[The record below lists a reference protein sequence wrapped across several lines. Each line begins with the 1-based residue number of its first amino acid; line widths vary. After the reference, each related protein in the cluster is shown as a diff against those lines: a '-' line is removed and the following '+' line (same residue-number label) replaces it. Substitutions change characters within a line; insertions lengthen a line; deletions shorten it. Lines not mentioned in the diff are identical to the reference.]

1 MSVSGNFRSAGAG
14 GQGVIEINRESQL
27 IQIFPRGAENDDGF
41 DNNDNDNNDDDND
54 DHDGDER
61 HGGFSSRCAVLSGLW
76 RPGFQ
81 CKARR
86 GGGGSLTYTI
96 EH

>member
-1 MSVSGNFRSAGAG
+1 M
-14 GQGVIEINRESQL
+14 IEINRESQL
-27 IQIFPRGAENDDGF
+27 IQIFPRGAGNDDGF

-76 RPGFQ
+76 RAGFQ

>member
-1 MSVSGNFRSAGAG
+1 MMM
-14 GQGVIEINRESQL
+14 
-27 IQIFPRGAENDDGF
+27 D
-41 DNNDNDNNDDDND
+41 DNNDNDNNDDGND

-76 RPGFQ
+76 RAGFQ

-86 GGGGSLTYTI
+86 GGGGSLTCTI